1 MVDTP
6 LKVGFIGCGG
16 ISRELYVQMYAGL
29 ADIAQ
34 VVAVADPVG
43 ELAEERR
50 RMLTNAYLEEASR
63 QRVLADKG
71 WSPQERKANR
81 ETHLRKAEAAGT
93 ASGVSIRKYRTHEEL
108 LNDDEVQVAVVQTP
122 PPVRAEPVVAA
133 AESGRHVFSE
143 GPMAPSVEEADA
155 IVAAVSKAGVKYVS
169 QCFPRYTRAMALARS
184 AVESGRLGEMGSA
197 RVEMNNYRPQSYF
210 DPDSPSGHWQGSWEG
225 EGGGAVFHQGRYVID
240 PFLWVVG
247 SRVVEV
253 FAYSGPVLR
262 RVEHD
267 SLSQAVVRFANGA
280 TGSIHAS
287 LITHRQPRGHRSRIE
302 ISGRDASLL
311 VLPEENA
318 PPDLTQASTSFASAD
333 NPAALEALE
342 ALRADVAHI
351 PEQITQEYQTRLFL
365 ESIIDNTE
373 PRVPIEVPRHHVE
386 LVRAIYKSAE
396 ERRPVTLPL
405 DRDDPFYSRKGRLTH
420 GVQRGG

>member
-1 MVDTP
+1 
-6 LKVGFIGCGG
+6 
-16 ISRELYVQMYAGL
+16 MYAGL

-50 RMLTNAYLEEASR
+50 RMVTNAYLEEASR
-63 QRVLADKG
+63 ERVLADKG

-81 ETHLRKAEAAGT
+81 EIHMRKAEAAEN
-93 ASGVSIRKYRTHEEL
+93 ASNVVIRKYRNHEEL
-108 LNDDEVQVAVVQTP
+108 LNDDEVQVAVVLTP

-155 IVAAVSKAGVKYVS
+155 IVTAVGKAGVKYVS
-169 QCFPRYTRAMALARS
+169 QCFPRYTRAMALARN
-184 AVESGRLGEMGSA
+184 AVESGKLGEMGSA
-197 RVEMNNYRPQSYF
+197 RVELNNYRPQSYF

-225 EGGGAVFHQGRYVID
+225 EGGGAVFHHGRYIID

-262 RVEHD
+262 RIEHD

-287 LITHRQPRGHRSRIE
+287 IITHRQPRGHRSLIE
-302 ISGRDASLL
+302 IAGHDASLL
-311 VLPEENA
+311 LVPAENA
-318 PPDLTQASTSFASAD
+318 PPDLTQTNTSFASVD

-351 PEQITQEYQTRLFL
+351 PEQITQDFQTRLFL

-386 LVRAIYKSAE
+386 VVRAIYKSAE
-396 ERRPVTLPL
+396 EHQPVTLPL
-405 DRDDPFYSRKGRLTH
+405 DKDDPFYSRRGRLTH
-420 GVQRGG
+420 G

>member
-34 VVAVADPVG
+34 VVAVADPAG

-50 RMLTNAYLEEASR
+50 RMLTNACLEEASR

-71 WSPQERKANR
+71 WSPRERRANR
-81 ETHLRKAEAAGT
+81 ETHLRKAAAAEAA
-93 ASGVSIRKYRTHEEL
+93 SNVSIRKYRTHEEL

-155 IVAAVSKAGVKYVS
+155 IVAAVSKAGVKYLS
-169 QCFPRYTRAMALARS
+169 QCFPRYTRGMALARS
-184 AVESGRLGEMGSA
+184 AVKSGRLGEMGSA

-210 DPDSPSGHWQGSWEG
+210 DPDSPSGGWQGSWEG
-225 EGGGAVFHQGRYVID
+225 EGGGAVFHQGRYIID

-262 RVEHD
+262 RVEND
-267 SLSQAVVRFANGA
+267 SLSEAVVRFANGA

-287 LITHRQPRGHRSRIE
+287 LITHRHPRGHRTRIE

-311 VLPEENA
+311 VLPNENA
-318 PPDLTQASTSFASAD
+318 PPDLTQADTSFASAD
-333 NPAALEALE
+333 PAALEALE

-365 ESIIDNTE
+365 ESIIDETE

-396 ERRPVTLPL
+396 ERRPVALPL
-405 DRDDPFYSRKGRLTH
+405 DRDDPFYSRKGRLTG
-420 GVQRGG
+420 GVQRGE